1 MFLDWLKNT
10 LYDKGGECHA
20 KKKRNVIS
28 KRLSKNNS

>member
-10 LYDKGGECHA
+10 MYDKGGECHA

-28 KRLSKNNS
+28 KKTIKK